1 MLVISAY
8 RCYQAALRYATK
20 CALMGGAWTRFN
32 SMTERLEFLHFRVKF
47 IDRFTKSWD
56 STKKRI
62 EEGGDE
68 EEEDDQEIKISC
80 AARFWFLD
88 FP

>member
-8 RCYQAALRYATK
+8 RCYQAALKYATK

-56 STKKRI
+56 STKKWI
-62 EEGGDE
+62 EEGADGE
-68 EEEDDQEIKISC
+68 QEEEDSC
-80 AARFWFLD
+80 F
-88 FP
+88 